1 MTGWAVLIAFL
12 LAPLAC
18 WALLART
25 KVLGWTFAIAFGAYA
40 VTEGYQMTG
49 GWPFRGEP
57 AWLLAGL
64 PVLSL
69 VGLAAGARLEKHEI
83 KLGVPGLS
91 AHARY
96 ATGVLLA
103 LVYSAVVLGCA
114 VLVIG
119 VAGAPHL

>member
-69 VGLAAGARLEKHEI
+69 VGLVAGACLEKHEI

>member
-25 KVLGWTFAIAFGAYA
+25 KVLGWAFASVFAAYA
-40 VTEGYQMTG
+40 VTEGVLMAG
-49 GWPFRGEP
+49 GWPLRYEP
-57 AWLLAGL
+57 IWVLAGL
-64 PVLSL
+64 PLLTLIAL
-69 VGLAAGARLEKHEI
+69 VTGTCLEEHEI
-83 KLGVPGLS
+83 KLGVPGLGS
-91 AHARY
+91 RVRF

-103 LVYSAVVLGCA
+103 LVYSAVVLGTA

-119 VAGAPHL
+119 AAGAPHQ

>member
-12 LAPLAC
+12 LTPLAC

-25 KVLGWTFAIAFGAYA
+25 RVLGWTFAIAFTAYA
-40 VTEGYQMTG
+40 VTEGYQLAG

-57 AWLLAGL
+57 VWLLAGL
-64 PVLSL
+64 PLLTL
-69 VGLAAGARLEKHEI
+69 VALVTGAGLEEHEI
-83 KLGVPGLS
+83 KLGVPGLR
-91 AHARY
+91 ARARY

-103 LVYSAVVLGCA
+103 LVYSAVVLGSA

-119 VAGAPHL
+119 VAGTPYP